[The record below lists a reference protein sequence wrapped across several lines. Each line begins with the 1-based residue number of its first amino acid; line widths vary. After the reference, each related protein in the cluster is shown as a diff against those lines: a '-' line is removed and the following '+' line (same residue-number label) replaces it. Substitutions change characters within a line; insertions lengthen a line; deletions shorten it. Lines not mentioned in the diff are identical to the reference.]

1 MVLTETTTSTVSASS
16 LMETA
21 TTVLNWLIES
31 AKSIIDFMLSNPLV
45 MVFIGISLAF
55 VGFRVV
61 SRVIH
66 R

>member
-1 MVLTETTTSTVSASS
+1 MLLTETTSTVTASS

-21 TTVLNWLIES
+21 TTVLNWLIQS
-31 AKSIIDFMLSNPLV
+31 ATSIINFMLSNPLV

>member
-1 MVLTETTTSTVSASS
+1 MEGAVTVSSLTETATS
-16 LMETA
+16 
-21 TTVLNWLIES
+21 VLTWLLK
-31 AKSIIDFMLSNPLV
+31 AAGSICDFMLSNPLV

-61 SRVIH
+61 ARVIH

>member
-1 MVLTETTTSTVSASS
+1 MEGAASTVTVTSLTETATSILTWLLSA
-16 LMETA
+16 A
-21 TTVLNWLIES
+21 TKIC
-31 AKSIIDFMLSNPLV
+31 DFMLSNPLV

-61 SRVIH
+61 ARVIH

>member
-1 MVLTETTTSTVSASS
+1 MENTASVSVNS

-21 TTVLNWLIES
+21 TTVLNWLIKS
-31 AKSIIDFMLSNPLV
+31 ATTIIDFMLANPLV

>member
-1 MVLTETTTSTVSASS
+1 MTETSASVTIQSLLSSATSVLT
-16 LMETA
+16 
-21 TTVLNWLIES
+21 WLIDS
-31 AKSIIDFMLSNPLV
+31 AKSIIDFMLANPLV
-45 MVFIGISLAF
+45 MVFISISLAF